1 MSIFKNYSNYYDLLY
16 ADKDYQKE
24 ASYVDQLIKQNYPSA
39 KSILNLG
46 CGTGKHDIEFSRI
59 GYEVMGVDIS
69 REMIDIANRENT
81 NPSKLQFEQGDIRSV
96 RLNRKFDAVV
106 SLFHVMSYQTSNEDL
121 RLAFETAK
129 CHLKEGGLF
138 IFDCWYGPG
147 VLTDP
152 PVTRV
157 KRIGNENIDVLRI
170 AEPVMHYDRNIV
182 DVNYEIRVK
191 DKNTRIEEIIKEKHS
206 VRYLFL
212 PEMNLFSEGFIL
224 INNYAW
230 LTTRAPVS
238 DWYIISIYKKKI

>member
-24 ASYVDQLIKQNYPSA
+24 ASYVDQLIQQNSPSA
-39 KSILNLG
+39 KTILNLG
-46 CGTGKHDIEFSRI
+46 CGTGKRDIEFAHM
-59 GYEVMGVDIS
+59 GYEVMGIDLS
-69 REMIDIANRENT
+69 KEMIDIANRENT
-81 NPSKLQFEQGDIRSV
+81 NPSKLQFEQGDIRTV
-96 RLNRKFDAVV
+96 RLNRKFDVVV
-106 SLFHVMSYQTSNEDL
+106 SLFHVMSYQTTNEDL
-121 RLAFETAK
+121 WSAFETAR

-157 KRIGNENIDVLRI
+157 KRMGNENIDVLRI
-170 AEPVMHYDRNIV
+170 AEPEMHYDRNTV

-191 DKNTRIEEIIKEKHS
+191 EKNTRIEEIIKEKHT

-212 PEMNLFSEGFIL
+212 PEINLFSEEFIL

-230 LTTRAPVS
+230 LTTRAPAS
-238 DWYIISIYKKKI
+238 DWYVISIYKNKQ